1 METFHSSVQSLGNS
15 SAQLQAWPKNKG
27 DAHLL
32 SPLAQPESSPAWAA
46 AGASGDVL
54 LETLCMALGLEPGGT
69 VTLQTDRHSWG
80 AQGDNPLALLGH
92 QGGWEGRCPWDCM
105 REMLPLHQHAGER
118 YQRGDPSSTGQKHRG
133 TNGGGGETCTY
144 HCPHL
149 PPRTGVHS
157 TGGQEG
163 RVRAALLPRE
173 QVQRPPPPVP
183 AVQEGSIPKLHYLQV
198 SVVVGRHTETA
209 SPPPVPV
216 MRTGCTESP
225 ILAAVGHLCRLT
237 ALGLHSSPVPAAQAE
252 YTGPRQRVVCCWLPE
267 PEQGAWRRMST
278 AGAASGPLDVL
289 WWPWT
294 PAGLEGAAR

>member
-1 METFHSSVQSLGNS
+1 MAFISFAAGNTHRAIHGKETVYTECPYKYFQCTFYTRVMETFHSSVQSLGNS

-149 PPRTGVHS
+149 PPALGCTA
-157 TGGQEG
+157 QEG
-163 RVRAALLPRE
+163 RRDVSELPYCPESRCSDRHPQYRLCRRAA
-173 QVQRPPPPVP
+173 
-183 AVQEGSIPKLHYLQV
+183 
-198 SVVVGRHTETA
+198 
-209 SPPPVPV
+209 SPN
-216 MRTGCTESP
+216 CT
-225 ILAAVGHLCRLT
+225 I
-237 ALGLHSSPVPAAQAE
+237 
-252 YTGPRQRVVCCWLPE
+252 YK
-267 PEQGAWRRMST
+267 
-278 AGAASGPLDVL
+278 
-289 WWPWT
+289 
-294 PAGLEGAAR
+294 

>member
-144 HCPHL
+144 HCP
-149 PPRTGVHS
+149 PPAPPHWGAQHRRA
-157 TGGQEG
+157 GGTCPSCPT
-163 RVRAALLPRE
+163 A
-173 QVQRPPPPVP
+173 QR
-183 AVQEGSIPKLHYLQV
+183 
-198 SVVVGRHTETA
+198 
-209 SPPPVPV
+209 
-216 MRTGCTESP
+216 
-225 ILAAVGHLCRLT
+225 
-237 ALGLHSSPVPAAQAE
+237 
-252 YTGPRQRVVCCWLPE
+252 
-267 PEQGAWRRMST
+267 
-278 AGAASGPLDVL
+278 AGAATA
-289 WWPWT
+289 T
-294 PAGLEGAAR
+294 PSTGCAGGQHPQTALSTSECGGGEAHRNRLSSPCTGHENRVY